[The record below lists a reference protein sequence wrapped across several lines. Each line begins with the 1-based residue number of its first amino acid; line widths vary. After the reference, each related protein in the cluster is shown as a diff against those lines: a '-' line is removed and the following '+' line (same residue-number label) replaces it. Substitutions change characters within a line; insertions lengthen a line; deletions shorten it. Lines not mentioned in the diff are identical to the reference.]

1 MASNTIDLCKPC
13 VAEMKRAGK
22 VIRLVAEP
30 INYKCT
36 CFWCGK
42 RRYGATYEILK
53 KERKG

>member
-53 KERKG
+53 KRENH